1 MPPVRAHDRRD
12 GSADVEERGGVRS
25 RTSRVLPRHAK
36 ARRWFDRES
45 RSEDSRSISHPR
57 RVFACHAL
65 HGRGGGEHPYLSR
78 PTDHGLEVLR
88 ISYAPPKNH
97 KKRWPTQAQMDVV
110 PHDSVENRNANQ
122 SRCDGLIFE
131 SHLLDEPIGNDRPLL
146 GPSPE
151 HRISI
156 RDCPARTGADARI
169 EESEAN
175 GEVRLALRPHGSSFK
190 RRFPYHRQT
199 TI

>member
-1 MPPVRAHDRRD
+1 MRGICPLYGRMIAATVLRMWKNEEEYDPGRAGSYPDTQRLDD
-12 GSADVEERGGVRS
+12 GSIGRADQKTVVRYRIREEYS
-25 RTSRVLPRHAK
+25 Q
-36 ARRWFDRES
+36 
-45 RSEDSRSISHPR
+45 HP
-57 RVFACHAL
+57 C
-65 HGRGGGEHPYLSR
+65 LSR

-131 SHLLDEPIGNDRPLL
+131 SHLLDEPIGSDRPLL

-169 EESEAN
+169 GESEAN